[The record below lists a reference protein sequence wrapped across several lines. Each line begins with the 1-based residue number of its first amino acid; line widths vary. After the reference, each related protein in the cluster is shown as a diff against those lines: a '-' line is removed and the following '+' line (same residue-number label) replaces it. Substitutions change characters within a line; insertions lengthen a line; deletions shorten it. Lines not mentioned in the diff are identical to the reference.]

1 MRAPR
6 RFRQFLAV
14 SSFLL
19 SCVAQAATTSPAG
32 SSLFERRQLNPD
44 TTLRSSSLWLL
55 SASGTHALTPTVAG
69 TYDSGGTWSPHGTL
83 IAFQRGTRGA
93 GQQVRYDVFVMDR
106 QGAHVRQLSHGAG
119 SFETPVW
126 GPGPKIALI
135 AKTSQHD
142 CLSLV
147 DVSGGRRIDLFC
159 APSPARLARPQWSKD
174 GRRLFVAGGYYA
186 GRLSPVWHGMAWRV
200 DASTG
205 TATLLADV
213 VMDEERTLSIAP
225 DGRHGIFA
233 DVVPNEMTMIDF
245 ATGAMTPVGDGYGY
259 APTWSKDGRRIAY
272 TGEVYEFTSGV
283 LRYYNPLYVMDADG
297 RNVRR
302 VTRARVDNVAYT
314 TADWS
319 DDGTHVLANVRT
331 YADVSLTIPRY
342 ALRWIDVDSGALI
355 ALPGGYADPGA
366 WTSH

>member
-14 SSFLL
+14 SAFLL
-19 SCVAQAATTSPAG
+19 SCAAQAATTSPAG

-55 SASGTHALTPTVAG
+55 STTGARELTPTVAG
-69 TYDSGGTWSPHGTL
+69 TYDSAGSWSPHGTL

-93 GQQVRYDVFVMDR
+93 GTRIRYDVFAMDR
-106 QGAHVRQLSHGAG
+106 QGAHVRQLTRGMG

-126 GPGPKIALI
+126 GPASKIAYVTKL
-135 AKTSQHD
+135 SQHD

-147 DVSGGRRIDLFC
+147 DSAGNRRHDLFC

-174 GRRLFVAGGYYA
+174 GRSLFVAGGYYS
-186 GRLSPVWHGMAWRV
+186 GQLSPVWHGLAWKV

-205 TATLLADV
+205 AATPLVDV
-213 VMDEERTLSIAP
+213 VMDEERALSIAP
-225 DGRHGIFA
+225 DGTHGVFA

-245 ATGAMTPVGDGYGY
+245 ATGETTSLGTGY
-259 APTWSKDGRRIAY
+259 APAWSKDGKHIAY
-272 TGEVYEFTSGV
+272 TGEVYEFDPG
-283 LRYYNPLYVMDADG
+283 LLYYNPLFVMDADG
-297 RNVRR
+297 SNVRR
-302 VTRARVDNVAYT
+302 VTRARVDNLAYT
-314 TADWS
+314 VADWS

-342 ALRWIDVDSGALI
+342 ALRWIDVDSRALI

-366 WTSH
+366 WSSH